1 MYPRYIIILHVLVE
15 IHFMLFLFKIREKN
29 NKRYNVQ
36 YMYFQYCDGVI
47 RYILDC
53 KLLGSHQN
61 KALGDLWFEGLPKYQ
76 PMKKK
81 SSKYM

>member
-36 YMYFQYCDGVI
+36 YFQYCDGVI